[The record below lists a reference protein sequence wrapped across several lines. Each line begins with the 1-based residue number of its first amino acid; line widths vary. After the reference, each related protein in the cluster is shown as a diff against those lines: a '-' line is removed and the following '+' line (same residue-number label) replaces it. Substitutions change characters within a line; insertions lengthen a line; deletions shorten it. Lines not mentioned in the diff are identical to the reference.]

1 MVDAA
6 KLHILDTLGCGL
18 AAHATGVAG
27 EGRATMDELGGEPHA
42 TVIGS
47 PRRLPAANAA
57 FANAM
62 LCHGLDYDDTHSDS
76 VSHVSTVIAPAALAA
91 AEALGSSG
99 RDVLAA
105 SIAGNEVVC
114 RIGMAAPGEFHRRG
128 FHPTAICG
136 VFGGVAA
143 VGELTGLEAEATT
156 RALGIA
162 GSFASGLFAYLAD
175 GTPTKPMHPAWAA
188 HGAHLAAR
196 LAHHGAAGPQSV
208 LEGKFG
214 LYHAFLGAEQG
225 AVDIAAQLADL
236 GSRWETPRIA
246 FKPYPVCH
254 FMHGS
259 LGSAAEATAGRT
271 FTPAEIDDVLVRVP
285 AAGVSLVLEPAEQK
299 RVPRSE
305 YEGKFSLQYS
315 VASQLVRGH
324 VSVGDFTDEAIS
336 RPGGARR
343 RRQGALRDAGVRRPT
358 RRPSPAASSSGSPT
372 GRARGRLPVPEGRPR
387 EPALSRRGA
396 REVPRERVAR
406 PSRCRCGR
414 ARRGRP
420 LARGAGRPDGRPR
433 AAPAARDRPRVSALG
448 LTAEQREI
456 VAAVRDFVDRD
467 VIPVASELEHRDE
480 YPEKLVATMREL
492 GLFGTTIPEEYGGLG
507 LGLDTYALIVIE
519 LSRGWMTLS
528 GILNGSFIAATMIR
542 LHGTDGQRE
551 RYLPRL
557 ASGELRSSFSM
568 TEPHAGSDVQSI
580 RTLAVRDGDDY
591 VITGQKMWVTNGWRS
606 GLVMLLAKTD
616 PDADPPH
623 RGMTGFLVEKEPETS
638 PPGLEIPMPGL
649 GKLGYKGVEST
660 ELVFDGFRTPAESV
674 LGGEEGVGRGFK
686 YFMSGIEVGRVNVA
700 ARGVGLAQAALDDA
714 LRYAQEREAFGKP
727 IAGHQAV
734 QQMIAKM
741 ATRAEAARLLTVQ
754 AAQRKATG
762 ERADL
767 EAGMAKYFATEAAQE
782 NALDCMRIHG
792 GYGYSVEYRPERYYR
807 DAPLL
812 LIGEGSNEIQQ
823 LIIARRLLERHAI

>member
-1 MVDAA
+1 M
-6 KLHILDTLGCGL
+6 
-18 AAHATGVAG
+18 
-27 EGRATMDELGGEPHA
+27 
-42 TVIGS
+42 
-47 PRRLPAANAA
+47 
-57 FANAM
+57 
-62 LCHGLDYDDTHSDS
+62 
-76 VSHVSTVIAPAALAA
+76 
-91 AEALGSSG
+91 
-99 RDVLAA
+99 
-105 SIAGNEVVC
+105 
-114 RIGMAAPGEFHRRG
+114 
-128 FHPTAICG
+128 
-136 VFGGVAA
+136 
-143 VGELTGLEAEATT
+143 
-156 RALGIA
+156 
-162 GSFASGLFAYLAD
+162 
-175 GTPTKPMHPAWAA
+175 
-188 HGAHLAAR
+188 
-196 LAHHGAAGPQSV
+196 
-208 LEGKFG
+208 
-214 LYHAFLGAEQG
+214 
-225 AVDIAAQLADL
+225 
-236 GSRWETPRIA
+236 
-246 FKPYPVCH
+246 
-254 FMHGS
+254 
-259 LGSAAEATAGRT
+259 
-271 FTPAEIDDVLVRVP
+271 
-285 AAGVSLVLEPAEQK
+285 
-299 RVPRSE
+299 
-305 YEGKFSLQYS
+305 
-315 VASQLVRGH
+315 
-324 VSVGDFTDEAIS
+324 
-336 RPGGARR
+336 
-343 RRQGALRDAGVRRPT
+343 
-358 RRPSPAASSSGSPT
+358 
-372 GRARGRLPVPEGRPR
+372 
-387 EPALSRRGA
+387 
-396 REVPRERVAR
+396 
-406 PSRCRCGR
+406 
-414 ARRGRP
+414 
-420 LARGAGRPDGRPR
+420 
-433 AAPAARDRPRVSALG
+433 SALG

-492 GLFGTTIPEEYGGLG
+492 GLFGTTIPEEHGGLG

-542 LHGTDGQRE
+542 LHGTDAQRE

-557 ASGELRSSFSM
+557 ASGALRSSFSM

-591 VITGQKMWVTNGWRS
+591 VVTGQKMWVTNGWRS

-649 GKLGYKGVEST
+649 GKLGYKGVETT
-660 ELVFDGFRTPAESV
+660 ELVFDGFRTPAGSV
-674 LGGEEGVGRGFK
+674 LGGEEGIGRGFK